1 MPTLGKPR
9 LSRFERPRV
18 WQPLGRHA
26 GRLVFAALVTLLS
39 LPLNAAQAAVTD
51 RASKSTPNTVTM
63 RITVSPGQLVNL
75 GETAWASDKRYVAYL
90 RSRRSVGEQS
100 LADTIE
106 RRHTSAAHAAAA
118 KRVGQ
123 VLDIRMGLIRRPL
136 ALGRVSPNAPPGTQP
151 GYAFWTY
158 NFDANGNIVQS
169 DPVTHFFAPYPGT
182 GGYLG
187 LDSTIR
193 AEVMGPASPRP
204 WYDAQG
210 EYQMIWG
217 CIDIYTNQCQ
227 WYGVDYQVQWPAA
240 SGNDPA
246 EPRYHTR
253 LFQISLADGPFTI
266 AAAHHDQ
273 QGHTCSDQWNYARDF
288 FTFAV
293 PPADIASQ
301 GSRDEGTAQSPLACG
316 DWDGQ
321 ETDIWMGGTS

>member
-1 MPTLGKPR
+1 
-9 LSRFERPRV
+9 
-18 WQPLGRHA
+18 
-26 GRLVFAALVTLLS
+26 
-39 LPLNAAQAAVTD
+39 
-51 RASKSTPNTVTM
+51 
-63 RITVSPGQLVNL
+63 
-75 GETAWASDKRYVAYL
+75 
-90 RSRRSVGEQS
+90 
-100 LADTIE
+100 
-106 RRHTSAAHAAAA
+106 
-118 KRVGQ
+118 
-123 VLDIRMGLIRRPL
+123 
-136 ALGRVSPNAPPGTQP
+136 
-151 GYAFWTY
+151 
-158 NFDANGNIVQS
+158 
-169 DPVTHFFAPYPGT
+169 
-182 GGYLG
+182 
-187 LDSTIR
+187 
-193 AEVMGPASPRP
+193 MGPASPRP